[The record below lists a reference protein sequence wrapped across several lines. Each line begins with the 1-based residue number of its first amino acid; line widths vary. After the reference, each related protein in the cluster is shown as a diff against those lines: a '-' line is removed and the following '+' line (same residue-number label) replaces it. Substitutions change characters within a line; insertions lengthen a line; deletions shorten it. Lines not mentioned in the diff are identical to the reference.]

1 MFSSRLIN
9 ELGLIPLVKKGSRTA
24 NEPTH
29 GSPTTHNNASHATE
43 PQAETT
49 TAVTQIDKNEFRLLV
64 KMLKAINIDCQFD
77 HIEYHHDSV
86 KYHLPNITLVFN
98 DIALTDDA
106 KTMNLCSLK
115 DLLHKPELK
124 RPVWEKLKT
133 L

>member
-9 ELGLIPLVKKGSRTA
+9 ELELIPLVKKGSKTA
-24 NEPTH
+24 TEPAND
-29 GSPTTHNNASHATE
+29 SPTTNNPTQAIA
-43 PQAETT
+43 PQAETAAT
-49 TAVTQIDKNEFRLLV
+49 INKIDKNEFRLLV